1 MKILE
6 VIIVED
12 VNELVK
18 QELEDKI
25 GPINKRRSGWENVN
39 TSNFRQQQKVMLQQV
54 DPYDNQRF
62 GCGFVN

>member
-6 VIIVED
+6 VVIVED

-39 TSNFRQQQKVMLQQV
+39 TSNFITAKGYATTG
-54 DPYDNQRF
+54 DSYGQRF